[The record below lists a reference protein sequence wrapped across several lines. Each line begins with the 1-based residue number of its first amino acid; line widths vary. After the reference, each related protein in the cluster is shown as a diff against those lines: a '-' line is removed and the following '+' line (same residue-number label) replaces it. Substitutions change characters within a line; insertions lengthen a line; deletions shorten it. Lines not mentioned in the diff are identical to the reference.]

1 MNKLYSALVMISC
14 LLLST
19 GCQSFQYYD
28 SEKPHRGKKS
38 FLNNYDN
45 SPKANVWKWYWERLT
60 KSKPQEPP
68 FDPEIL
74 KVDLE
79 YLRSNR
85 TQTSYTWIG
94 HASALLQIEGVNI
107 LIDPVFSERVSPV
120 SFLGPK
126 RLVKLPVK
134 IEELPSID
142 IVLVSH
148 SHYDHLDLASLK
160 ELYKRDPEKT
170 KFLVPLGNKALL
182 ESEGIQNVAEFDW
195 WDKSGI
201 NGLKLVFTP
210 AQHWSA
216 RSLWDHDQTLWGG
229 WFVASEKFKFLYTGD
244 TGYSKDF
251 QDIHE
256 RLGGMDLAMIPVGAY
271 EPRWFMKKQHVNPEE
286 AIRIHQDLK
295 AKTSIGVHWGTF
307 RLSDEPMVAPLQEIS
322 KARKKLNL
330 SEQDFQMLKHGQ
342 TIKF

>member
-1 MNKLYSALVMISC
+1 MNKLFAALVMMSS
-14 LLLST
+14 LLLFT

-28 SEKPHRGKKS
+28 AEKPHRGKKS

-60 KSKPQEPP
+60 APKTKEPP
-68 FDPEIL
+68 FEPEIL

-79 YLRSNR
+79 YLRNNR
-85 TQTSYTWIG
+85 TQTTYTWIG
-94 HASALLQIEGVNI
+94 HASALLQIQGVNI
-107 LIDPVFSERVSPV
+107 LIDPVFSDRVSPV
-120 SFLGPK
+120 SFMGPK

-134 IEELPSID
+134 IDELPPID

-160 ELYKRDPEKT
+160 ELYKRDSEKT
-170 KFLVPLGNKALL
+170 KFLVPLGNKSLL
-182 ESEGIQNVAEFDW
+182 EGEGIHNVAEFDW
-195 WDKSGI
+195 WDKSGV
-201 NGLKLVFTP
+201 NGLKLIFTP

-229 WFVASEKFKFLYTGD
+229 WFVASENFKFLYTGD

-256 RLGGMDLAMIPVGAY
+256 RLGDMDLAMIPVGAY

-286 AIRIHQDLK
+286 AIRIHQDLR

-307 RLSDEPMVAPLQEIS
+307 RLSDEPMIAPLQEIT
-322 KARKKLNL
+322 KAREKQNL
-330 SEQDFQMLKHGQ
+330 SEQEFLMLKHGQ